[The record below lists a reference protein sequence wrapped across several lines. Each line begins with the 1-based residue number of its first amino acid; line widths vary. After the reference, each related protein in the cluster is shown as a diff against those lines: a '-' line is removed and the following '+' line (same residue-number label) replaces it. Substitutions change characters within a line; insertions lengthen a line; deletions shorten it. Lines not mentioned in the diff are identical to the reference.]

1 MEENNEVMEVT
12 MQATSIEGGNIRSFD
27 SLKNKSNTVC
37 EIYTNIQDKK
47 ELFNLENRIDCLL
60 NDCENEK
67 IRVKGVLIK
76 IYTKPL
82 DEPIIDETTGEVIK
96 DTERT
101 MSCVLVDE
109 NGKSYAT
116 GSKMFSVQ
124 LMKFIQNWGLNDF
137 EHGLDIKIIKKKM
150 TNSNNKAL
158 AFELI

>member
-1 MEENNEVMEVT
+1 
-12 MQATSIEGGNIRSFD
+12 
-27 SLKNKSNTVC
+27 
-37 EIYTNIQDKK
+37 
-47 ELFNLENRIDCLL
+47 
-60 NDCENEK
+60 
-67 IRVKGVLIK
+67 
-76 IYTKPL
+76 
-82 DEPIIDETTGEVIK
+82 
-96 DTERT
+96 

>member
-47 ELFNLENRIDCLL
+47 ELFNLENRIDFLL

-137 EHGLDIKIIKKKM
+137 EIGLDIKIIKKKM